1 MVIIVTEILIF
12 YPTRITNNTVW
23 QFDSVVIQDNSLD
36 ANKVY
41 KGRSCSRLFIA
52 TILTAY

>member
-23 QFDSVVIQDNSLD
+23 QFDSVVIQDNSLE